1 MPAFSA
7 HKNIAYRF
15 MSPGRLARAI
25 DISVTH
31 DACVWTRIFL
41 LFRGL
46 TDEDM
51 VDFVSS
57 GEKEALSMNWREIIG
72 WQEQSKDPS
81 QFRVLE
87 VSVLE
92 CT

>member
-1 MPAFSA
+1 
-7 HKNIAYRF
+7 

-31 DACVWTRIFL
+31 DACVWMRIFL

-46 TDEDM
+46 TDDEM
-51 VDFVSS
+51 NDFANS
-57 GEKEALSMNWREIIG
+57 GEKEALNQNWREIIG
-72 WQEQSKDPS
+72 WQESSKDQS